1 MKYVLITLFGGII
14 DQVTFYDHAYV
25 AMRNLAK
32 YVKDMNPEKNDAAVY
47 GPNGLVANAKIF
59 LDQNDRWIG
68 NDFENKTTYIIA
80 NMCHTQGFLVI
91 SPGKQIGYDNPVKA
105 LTDLERM
112 RKEKGLHIKLYRVD
126 SVRAP
131 LIRKEDLEKYNA
143 DLVEDDFDYSLVSE
157 YLK

>member
-25 AMRNLAK
+25 AVRNLAK

-80 NMCHTQGFLVI
+80 NTCHSLGFLVI
-91 SPGKQIGYDNPVKA
+91 SPGEPIGYDNPAKA
-105 LTDLERM
+105 LSDLERM

-131 LIRKEDLEKYNA
+131 LIRKKDLEKHNVA
-143 DLVEDDFDYSLVSE
+143 QGVDDFEYSLVSE
-157 YLK
+157 YIK